1 MSKLLSFITAKL
13 VLKKSGIKS
22 SKVGWFWLFQI
33 ILTIIATRF
42 IDKAIAF
49 LIDVSNNRWEP
60 GTYLEGVTGLL
71 AIIGATIF
79 AIILILMHTGK
90 IKEDQSKEKV
100 DDDDVI
106 EVIKEEK
113 IDIDSKIGL
122 AKEELDIVL
131 DSSKYFK
138 HGSDILKRCINT
150 NTISKTRILI
160 GSSVVDYNG
169 TRENKQQTSN
179 TDANEDS
186 LFQSLLR
193 IIKDFKTEKNKTI
206 EIRMLNF
213 PLFQSMIIIDPL
225 SIEHGQIYFEHI
237 FFPTNEKAYR
247 NIFKI
252 LKKPKNT
259 DQENIFEITYEI
271 FLNQWNKAI
280 LIQSNKT

>member
-1 MSKLLSFITAKL
+1 LSKVLSRLTARL
-13 VLKKSGIKS
+13 ALKKSGIKT
-22 SKVGWFWLFQI
+22 SKLGWFWLFQI

-42 IDKAIAF
+42 IDKCIGF
-49 LIDVSNNRWEP
+49 LIDVANNRWEP

-90 IKEDQSKEKV
+90 IKDGQPKDKEKI
-100 DDDDVI
+100 DDDDII
-106 EVIKEEK
+106 EVIKEK
-113 IDIDSKIGL
+113 IIDIDSKLVL

-138 HGSDILKRCINT
+138 HDSDILKRCINT
-150 NTISKTRILI
+150 DTISKIRILI
-160 GSSVVDYNG
+160 GSSVVDDNK

-179 TDANEDS
+179 IDTNENS
-186 LFQSLLR
+186 LFQSLLQ
-193 IIKDFKTEKNKTI
+193 IIKDLKIEKNKII

-237 FFPTNEKAYR
+237 FFPTKEKEYR
-247 NIFKI
+247 SILRI
-252 LKKPKNT
+252 LKRSKNT
-259 DQENIFEITYEI
+259 DKKNIFDSTYDI
-271 FLNQWNKAI
+271 FLNQWNNGI
-280 LIQSNKT
+280 RIQ

>member
-1 MSKLLSFITAKL
+1 MSKLLSIITAKL
-13 VLKKSGIKS
+13 ALKKFGIKS

-42 IDKAIAF
+42 IDKCIGF
-49 LIDVSNNRWEP
+49 LIDVANNRWEP

-90 IKEDQSKEKV
+90 IKEGQPKDKEKI
-100 DDDDVI
+100 DDDII
-106 EVIKEEK
+106 EVIKEK
-113 IDIDSKIGL
+113 IDIDSKIGS

-169 TRENKQQTSN
+169 ARDNKQQTSN
-179 TDANEDS
+179 IDTNENS
-186 LFQSLLR
+186 LFLSLLQV
-193 IIKDFKTEKNKTI
+193 IKDLETEKNKTI

-213 PLFQSMIIIDPL
+213 PLFQSMIIINPL

-237 FFPTNEKAYR
+237 FFPTKEKEYR
-247 NIFKI
+247 SIFRILKRSKNTDKENIFKI
-252 LKKPKNT
+252 
-259 DQENIFEITYEI
+259 TYDI
-271 FLNQWNKAI
+271 FLNQWNKAN
-280 LIQSNKT
+280 LIR

>member
-1 MSKLLSFITAKL
+1 M
-13 VLKKSGIKS
+13 IKCI
-22 SKVGWFWLFQI
+22 G
-33 ILTIIATRF
+33 
-42 IDKAIAF
+42 F
-49 LIDVSNNRWEP
+49 LIDLANNRWEP

-90 IKEDQSKEKV
+90 IKDGQPKDKEKI
-100 DDDDVI
+100 DDDII
-106 EVIKEEK
+106 EVIKEK

-150 NTISKTRILI
+150 NTISKIRILI

-179 TDANEDS
+179 IDTNENS
-186 LFQSLLR
+186 LFQSLLQ
-193 IIKDFKTEKNKTI
+193 IIKDLKTEKNKTI

-237 FFPTNEKAYR
+237 FFPTKEKEYR
-247 NIFKI
+247 SIFRI
-252 LKKPKNT
+252 LKRSKNT
-259 DQENIFEITYEI
+259 DKENIFEITYDI
-271 FLNQWNKAI
+271 FLNQWNKGI
-280 LIQSNKT
+280 LIQLRHKILFLFLKNK